1 MGGNTNPHLE
11 PDDVIID
18 YMPSD
23 KHRYW
28 IYTLNNPNKTL
39 EHYATT
45 LETKNIKY
53 AMQIER
59 GNAGTRHLQAVLRFA
74 NAVRFNTAKSVFEG
88 ESLHVEIARDPRKSV
103 SYCTKEESREEGP
116 LQTIQADNTGFGA
129 RTDLGQVAAAIKS
142 GQTIKRVADQIPETF
157 IKYSRG
163 KPLFRYSA
171 SLCRPLR
178 GLSSYSRSAH
188 SKSIRG
194 SGRVRFAPARDIGH
208 YMIWGV
214 ILITGGS

>member
-1 MGGNTNPHLE
+1 MAQRGGNTNPHLE

-116 LQTIQADNTGFGA
+116 LQTLQADDTGFGA

-142 GQTIKRVADQIPETF
+142 GQTIKRVADQFP
-157 IKYSRG
+157 
-163 KPLFRYSA
+163 
-171 SLCRPLR
+171 
-178 GLSSYSRSAH
+178 
-188 SKSIRG
+188 
-194 SGRVRFAPARDIGH
+194 
-208 YMIWGV
+208 
-214 ILITGGS
+214 